1 MSSEFENWEM
11 PSFRLDAKVA
21 LITGAGGGIGAGVAL
36 AYSAA
41 GAEVVLL
48 ARTQSS
54 LDAVANIIR
63 ARGGKVTTVACDVT
77 DSAAIRAAIHAIPV
91 LDILVNNAGTNYPE
105 PMLEVTDEHLD
116 TMLNLNVRACFV
128 TAQAAVEKM
137 LANTDKDAGVII
149 NVSSQM
155 GHVGSPNR
163 TVYCMT
169 KHAIE
174 GLTKA
179 MAVEFAARG
188 IRVNT
193 LCPTFV
199 DTPMIRK
206 IVDTPEKEAFLV
218 SKIPVGHMARMEDV
232 IGAAL
237 YLAGPSARM
246 VTGTSLKVDGGWT
259 AQ

>member
-1 MSSEFENWEM
+1 MTSELEAWGL
-11 PSFRLDAKVA
+11 PSFRLDGKVA

-36 AYSAA
+36 AFSDA
-41 GAEVVLL
+41 GADLILL
-48 ARTQSS
+48 ARTQSN
-54 LDAVANIIR
+54 LDVVADIIR
-63 ARGGKVTTVACDVT
+63 QRGGRVSTVVCDIT
-77 DSAAIRAAIHAIPV
+77 NNAAIRATVRAIPV

-116 TMLNLNVRACFV
+116 TMLDLNVRACFV
-128 TAQAAVEKM
+128 TAQVAVEKM
-137 LANTDKDAGVII
+137 LANGGPDSGVII

-179 MAVEFAARG
+179 MAVEFADRG
-188 IRVNT
+188 IRINT

-206 IVDTPEKEAFLV
+206 IIDTPEKEAFLV
-218 SKIPVGHMARMEDV
+218 SKIPMGHMARMEDI

>member
-1 MSSEFENWEM
+1 MNSEFESWEL
-11 PSFRLDAKVA
+11 PSFRLDGKVA

-36 AYSAA
+36 AFSAA
-41 GAEVVLL
+41 GAELIIL
-48 ARTQSS
+48 ARTQSN
-54 LDAVANIIR
+54 LDAVADIVR
-63 ARGGKVTTVACDVT
+63 SRGGKVTTVVCDVA
-77 DSAAIRAAIHAIPV
+77 DSVAIRSAIRDIPV
-91 LDILVNNAGTNYPE
+91 LDILVNNAGTNFPE
-105 PMLEVTDEHLD
+105 PMLEVSDEHLD

-137 LANTDKDAGVII
+137 LHNANADAGVII

-179 MAVEFAARG
+179 MAVEFADRG
-188 IRVNT
+188 VRVNT

-206 IVDTPEKEAFLV
+206 IVDTPEKGNRPANTPF
-218 SKIPVGHMARMEDV
+218 
-232 IGAAL
+232 
-237 YLAGPSARM
+237 
-246 VTGTSLKVDGGWT
+246 
-259 AQ
+259 

>member
-1 MSSEFENWEM
+1 
-11 PSFRLDAKVA
+11 
-21 LITGAGGGIGAGVAL
+21 
-36 AYSAA
+36 
-41 GAEVVLL
+41 
-48 ARTQSS
+48 
-54 LDAVANIIR
+54 
-63 ARGGKVTTVACDVT
+63 
-77 DSAAIRAAIHAIPV
+77 
-91 LDILVNNAGTNYPE
+91 
-105 PMLEVTDEHLD
+105 MLEVTYEHLD

-128 TAQAAVEKM
+128 TAQAAVQKM
-137 LANTDKDAGVII
+137 LANTGPDAGVII

-179 MAVEFAARG
+179 MAVELAGQG

-199 DTPMIRK
+199 DTPMVRK

-218 SKIPVGHMARMEDV
+218 SKIPMGHMATMEDIV
-232 IGAAL
+232 GGAL
-237 YLAGPSARM
+237 YLAGPAARM
-246 VTGTSLKVDGGWT
+246 VTGTALKVDGGWT

>member
-1 MSSEFENWEM
+1 MPSEFETWGLS
-11 PSFRLDAKVA
+11 SFRLDGKVA
-21 LITGAGGGIGAGVAL
+21 LITGAGSGIGAGIAL
-36 AYSAA
+36 AFSSA
-41 GAEVVLL
+41 GADLILL
-48 ARTQSS
+48 ARTQNN
-54 LDAVANIIR
+54 LDTVADIIR
-63 ARGGKVTTVACDVT
+63 DRGGSVTTIVCDVT
-77 DSAAIRAAIHAIPV
+77 DNAAIRAAIRKIPV

-137 LANTDKDAGVII
+137 LANSGKDVGVII

-169 KHAIE
+169 KHGIE

-179 MAVEFAARG
+179 MAVEFADRG

-218 SKIPVGHMARMEDV
+218 SKIPMGHMAKIEDV